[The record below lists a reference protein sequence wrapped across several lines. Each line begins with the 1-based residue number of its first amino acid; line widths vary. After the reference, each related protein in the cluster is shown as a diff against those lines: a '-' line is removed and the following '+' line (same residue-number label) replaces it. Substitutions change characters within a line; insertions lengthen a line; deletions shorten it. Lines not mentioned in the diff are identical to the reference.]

1 MRLKRETRWVILALA
16 VIILGSFALSVPSL
30 VRAWSSTDEGMAV
43 FLEVINRVRE
53 SYVEEVPTEKL
64 IEGALRGMVESLG
77 DPYSTYMTP
86 EEFQDFQAGTNGTFG
101 GVGIVITE
109 EDGYIVVVAPIKGT
123 PGDRAG
129 IRPRD
134 RIIRVDGRDLR
145 GVDVDTAGE
154 LMRGKPGTEVV
165 LEIERDG
172 KILRVP
178 ITREVIEVNPV
189 ESRLLEGGYGY
200 IRLTSFNEHA
210 GQRVREAL
218 AAFEKQGVRGIILD
232 LRGNP
237 GGLLSQA
244 LEVAR
249 EFVPAGPV
257 VYIEERQQKERRVLS
272 SDLPR
277 ERWPLVVLVDGGSAS
292 AAEIVAGAVQDR
304 KAGVLVGE
312 KTFGK
317 ATVQDVFRLGNGGA
331 VKLTIG
337 RYLTPSGRSIDKAGI
352 TPDVLVPV
360 PHDLKDLGPLKLS
373 RTLRL
378 GTGGLDV
385 AELQKRLQAL
395 GYRITKI
402 DGIFGPETKEAVRQL
417 QLDAALPATGTVD
430 QATLTAL
437 NQHLAGEGTKDVQL
451 EKAVEVLKGLLAQKP
466 AA

>member
-1 MRLKRETRWVILALA
+1 MRGKRWLALA
-16 VIILGSFALSVPSL
+16 IVVVVVLGSLALEVPTL
-30 VRAWSSTDEGMAV
+30 VRAWGNTDEGMAV
-43 FLEVINRVRE
+43 FLEVLNRVRE
-53 SYVEEVPTEKL
+53 SYVEEVPANRL
-64 IEGALRGMVESLG
+64 IDGALRGMVEALG

-86 EEFQDFQAGTNGTFG
+86 QEFQDFQAGTNGTFG

-109 EDGYIVVVAPIKGT
+109 EEGYIVVVAPIKGT

-134 RIIRVDGRDLR
+134 RILRVDGRDIR
-145 GVDVDTAGE
+145 GLDMDTAGQ
-154 LMRGKPGTEVV
+154 LMRGKAGTEVV

-172 KILRVP
+172 KTFSVP
-178 ITREVIEVNPV
+178 ITREIIEVNPV
-189 ESRLLEGGYGY
+189 ESKLLPEGYGY
-200 IRLTSFNEHA
+200 VRLTNFNEHA
-210 GQRVREAL
+210 GQRLREAL
-218 AAFEKQGVRGIILD
+218 DQLSKQGMRGVILD

-237 GGLLSQA
+237 GGLLAQA

-257 VYIEERQQKERRVLS
+257 VYVEERQQKERRVLS
-272 SDLPR
+272 SDLPQ

-317 ATVQDVFRLGNGGA
+317 ATVQDVFRLANGGA

-337 RYLTPSGRSIDKAGI
+337 HYLTPSGRSINKQGI
-352 TPDVLVPV
+352 TPDVVVPA
-360 PHDLKDLGPLKLS
+360 PHYENLGPLKPT
-373 RTLRL
+373 RRL
-378 GTGGLDV
+378 GPGKGGLDV

-395 GYRITKI
+395 GYSVTKV
-402 DGIFGPETKEAVRQL
+402 DGIYGRETAEAVRHL
-417 QLDAALPATGTVD
+417 QWDAALPASGSVD
-430 QATLTAL
+430 EATLNAL
-437 NQHLAGEGTKDVQL
+437 NKRLSGEGVKDVQL
-451 EKAVEVLKGLLAQKP
+451 EKAKEVLRELLAKK

>member
-1 MRLKRETRWVILALA
+1 MRVKRETRWVVLAAA
-16 VIILGSFALSVPSL
+16 VMILGSLALGVPSL
-30 VRAWSSTDEGMAV
+30 VRAWGSTDEGMAA
-43 FLEVINRVRE
+43 FIEVLNRVRE

-86 EEFQDFQAGTNGTFG
+86 QEFQDFQAGTNGTFG

-129 IRPRD
+129 LRPRD
-134 RIIRVDGRDLR
+134 RIIRVDGRDIR
-145 GVDVDTAGE
+145 GVDMDTAAQ

-165 LEIERDG
+165 LEIERDDAT
-172 KILRVP
+172 LRVP

-189 ESRLLEGGYGY
+189 ESKLLTGGYGY
-200 IRLTSFNEHA
+200 IRLTNFNEHA
-210 GQRVREAL
+210 GERVREAL
-218 AAFEKQGVRGIILD
+218 AELEKQGARGMILD

-257 VYIEERQQKERRVLS
+257 VYVEEKQQKERRVLS
-272 SDLPR
+272 SNLSR
-277 ERWPLVVLVDGGSAS
+277 VRWPLVILVDGGSAS
-292 AAEIVAGAVQDR
+292 ASEIVAGAVQDR
-304 KAGVLVGE
+304 KAGILVGE

-317 ATVQDVFRLGNGGA
+317 ATVQDVFPLANGGA

-337 RYLTPSGRSIDKAGI
+337 RYLTPSGRSIDKEGI
-352 TPDVLVPV
+352 TPDVVVAAPRRYR
-360 PHDLKDLGPLKLS
+360 DLGPLQLT
-373 RTLRL
+373 RTLSP
-378 GTGGLDV
+378 GKGGLDV

-395 GYRITKI
+395 GYSITKV
-402 DGIFGPETKEAVRQL
+402 DGIYGPETREAVRHL
-417 QLDAALPATGTVD
+417 QWDAALPTTGTVD
-430 QATLTAL
+430 QATLEAL
-437 NQHLAGEGTKDVQL
+437 NRRLQGEGAKDVQL
-451 EKAVEVLKGLLAQKP
+451 EKAVEVLRDLVNKK

>member
-1 MRLKRETRWVILALA
+1 M
-16 VIILGSFALSVPSL
+16 
-30 VRAWSSTDEGMAV
+30 DEGVAV

-53 SYVEEVPTEKL
+53 SYVEEVPADQL
-64 IEGALRGMVESLG
+64 IEGALRGIVESLG

-86 EEFQDFQAGTNGTFG
+86 QEFQDFQAGTNGTFG

-145 GVDVDTAGE
+145 GVGVDTAGE

-172 KILRVP
+172 RILRVP

-189 ESRLLEGGYGY
+189 ESKLLDGGYGY
-200 IRLTSFNEHA
+200 IRLTNFNEHA
-210 GQRVREAL
+210 GRRVREAL

-272 SDLPR
+272 SNLSKQ
-277 ERWPLVVLVDGGSAS
+277 RWPLVVLVDGGSAS
-292 AAEIVAGAVQDR
+292 AAEIVAGAIQDR

-317 ATVQDVFRLGNGGA
+317 ATVQDVFRLANGGA

-337 RYLTPSGRSIDKAGI
+337 RYLTPSGRSIDQEGI

-360 PHDLKDLGPLKLS
+360 PHNLKDFEPLKLS

-402 DGIFGPETKEAVRQL
+402 DGIFGPETGGAVRQL
-417 QLDAALPATGTVD
+417 QMDAGLPATGTVD

-437 NQHLAGEGTKDVQL
+437 NRRLSGEGTKDVQL
-451 EKAVEVLKGLLAQKP
+451 EKAVEVLKGLLAKKP